1 MVKEVGGDAES
12 GPDELGVLLL
22 CHFAENLRDAA
33 EDVVVPLGNKFP
45 EIEQREFH
53 LLVVNLAVSVV
64 LAKAARFLEH
74 LFVEDTE
81 PGKVNV
87 VLHTYN
93 FLHQKVI
100 AIGGHKSTCQKKPE
114 INTKIR
120 RAIVEVYSP
129 TDSQFRQP
137 GHTSRAHRQSA

>member
-1 MVKEVGGDAES
+1 MRIDECFGSEDVGGKFGDLNTFLQLAEDEVLPEGFIVEEVVSRDAES
-12 GPDELGVLLL
+12 RPDELGVLIL

-33 EDVVVPLGNKFP
+33 EDVVVLLGNKFP

-87 VLHTYN
+87 VLHNSVLYGSYCW
-93 FLHQKVI
+93 FW
-100 AIGGHKSTCQKKPE
+100 
-114 INTKIR
+114 
-120 RAIVEVYSP
+120 
-129 TDSQFRQP
+129 F
-137 GHTSRAHRQSA
+137 